1 MYVFTLIFERPLRL
15 VRTHRTVRLSKGSPM
30 SRPSVFY
37 LCPECLKTF
46 SLSGSRL
53 KEWVKRKRKKPTVT
67 GPYCDYRCSSAAN
80 VRLAVEAK
88 KTRLRVSNP
97 R

>member
-1 MYVFTLIFERPLRL
+1 MPRPL
-15 VRTHRTVRLSKGSPM
+15 
-30 SRPSVFY
+30 VFY
-37 LCPECLKTF
+37 LCPECSKTF

-53 KEWVKRKRKKPTVT
+53 KEWVKRKRKKPNIA

-88 KTRLRVSNP
+88 RFRLESLGSD
-97 R
+97 